1 MDPRSDRRWCA
12 EVMAFA
18 FGDLLVD
25 AVHLDPHGRASTYLV
40 GEGKAARLLVDEEAL
55 PDPRAFAL
63 LRAEHGYCELAITPA
78 MRGVVI
84 DSDGRGERQS
94 LARRLAEA
102 GADDEGVRRF
112 ELLPDEQVWIALGS
126 LRLRVRLVP
135 REAMVTSPQP
145 LDRPWLASLLSC
157 AVVAM
162 AVLALLRAQPAPAAY
177 ELERDDDERRA
188 AVARLLPEPPLDSE
202 EDEPVEESTPDARHG
217 TERTPR
223 PSRRPEPRPS
233 TSTRPR
239 HETPR
244 WVPANAAA
252 AVGHM
257 GRNYD
262 PMAAARQAGVLGIIG
277 DRRLAGDTVF
287 DQAIDDH
294 QLWAA
299 TSSEPTMPDWL
310 LGGPSI
316 DTRRPGDQL
325 IGLQHDL
332 IGYGNYGD
340 LSVSARAAG
349 FASRGG
355 FDPRWK
361 KQWQPPPKLGLHVTA
376 GLDVDVAPARRVF
389 RQHIRELIA
398 CKAQYAK
405 YKRGAV
411 IIDLSITRGRTGP
424 VLVRAPQGEVLAG
437 CVRNLVQ
444 GWQFPL
450 SQQDGTHLVH
460 VEIRFPE

>member
-1 MDPRSDRRWCA
+1 MRAITR
-12 EVMAFA
+12 
-18 FGDLLVD
+18 LY
-25 AVHLDPHGRASTYLV
+25 VHLPAIVMWTSLLACRDEAKHGAPAAPSEAERASPAASSRPASEAPRPEPAPRPVQEDDSKSPLDFPV
-40 GEGKAARLLVDEEAL
+40 AMPAARSVTLSHRVSNEDGTEAYTL
-55 PDPRAFAL
+55 NY
-63 LRAEHGYCELAITPA
+63 E
-78 MRGVVI
+78 
-84 DSDGRGERQS
+84 
-94 LARRLAEA
+94 AEA

-112 ELLPDEQVWIALGS
+112 ELLPDELVWIALGS

-135 REAMVTSPQP
+135 REAMVTSPQL

-239 HETPR
+239 QETPR

-262 PMAAARQAGVLGIIG
+262 PMAAARQAGILGIIG
-277 DRRLAGDTVF
+277 DRRLTGDTVF

-325 IGLQHDL
+325 VGLRHDL
-332 IGYGNYGD
+332 IGYGSYGD
-340 LSVSARAAG
+340 LSISARSAG

-361 KQWQPPPKLGLHVTA
+361 KQWQPPPKLGLHVT
-376 GLDVDVAPARRVF
+376 
-389 RQHIRELIA
+389 
-398 CKAQYAK
+398 
-405 YKRGAV
+405 
-411 IIDLSITRGRTGP
+411 
-424 VLVRAPQGEVLAG
+424 
-437 CVRNLVQ
+437 
-444 GWQFPL
+444 
-450 SQQDGTHLVH
+450 
-460 VEIRFPE
+460 